1 MRSFEIKHM
10 RYTPKSKP
18 AQRIINR
25 IILNYR
31 PKKII
36 VFGSF
41 ARGDVHQGSDLD
53 LVIIKNTKEKFL
65 RRMDV
70 VLDLCNGE
78 IAVEPLIYTEAE
90 FEKMLGEGNDF
101 LETVNKEG
109 KVVYERRTGRS
120 K

>member
-1 MRSFEIKHM
+1 M

-25 IILNYR
+25 IIRDYR

-65 RRMDV
+65 RRMDA
-70 VLDLCNGE
+70 VLDLCDGE

-90 FEKMLGEGNDF
+90 FRKMLEEGNDF
-101 LETVNKEG
+101 LETVSKEG
-109 KVVYERRTGRS
+109 KVVYERQ
-120 K
+120 

>member
-1 MRSFEIKHM
+1 MKLNLESTLAR
-10 RYTPKSKP
+10 RV
-18 AQRIINR
+18 INR
-25 IILNYR
+25 IIRRYR

-65 RRMDV
+65 RRMDR
-70 VLDLCNGE
+70 VLDLCDGE

-90 FEKMLGEGNDF
+90 FEKMLKEGNDF
-101 LETVNKEG
+101 LETIVSEG
-109 KVVYERRTGRS
+109 KVVYER
-120 K
+120 

>member
-1 MRSFEIKHM
+1 MSLKL
-10 RYTPKSKP
+10 KSKP

-25 IILNYR
+25 IIRQYR

-41 ARGDVHQGSDLD
+41 ARGDIHQGSDLD

-65 RRMDV
+65 KRMDR
-70 VLDLCNGE
+70 VLDLCDGE

-90 FEKMLGEGNDF
+90 FEKMLKEGNDF
-101 LETVNKEG
+101 LETVISEG
-109 KVVYERRTGRS
+109 KVVYERQ
-120 K
+120 

>member
-1 MRSFEIKHM
+1 MKLNLES
-10 RYTPKSKP
+10 TP
-18 AQRIINR
+18 ARRVINR
-25 IILNYR
+25 IIRRYR

-65 RRMDV
+65 RRMDR
-70 VLDLCNGE
+70 VLDLCDGE

-90 FEKMLGEGNDF
+90 FEKMLKEGNDF
-101 LETVNKEG
+101 LETIVSEG
-109 KVVYERRTGRS
+109 KVVYER
-120 K
+120 

>member
-1 MRSFEIKHM
+1 M

-25 IILNYR
+25 IIRNYR

-53 LVIIKNTKEKFL
+53 LVIIKNTKKKFL
-65 RRMDV
+65 RRMDA
-70 VLDLCNGE
+70 VLDLCDGE

-90 FEKMLGEGNDF
+90 FRKMLEQGNDF
-101 LETVNKEG
+101 LETVSKEG
-109 KVVYERRTGRS
+109 KVVYERRIQRI

>member
-1 MRSFEIKHM
+1 MN
-10 RYTPKSKP
+10 SKIGNTS

-25 IILNYR
+25 IIRSYR

-65 RRMDV
+65 RRMDA
-70 VLDLCNGE
+70 VLDLCDGE

-90 FEKMLGEGNDF
+90 FKKMLEEGNDF
-101 LETVNKEG
+101 LETVVSEG
-109 KVVYERRTGRS
+109 KVVYERQ
-120 K
+120 

>member
-1 MRSFEIKHM
+1 MEISQIEHM
-10 RYTPKSKP
+10 RYAPKSKP

-25 IILNYR
+25 IIRDYR

-65 RRMDV
+65 RRMDA
-70 VLDLCNGE
+70 VLDLCDGE

-90 FEKMLGEGNDF
+90 FRKMLEEGNDF
-101 LETVNKEG
+101 LETVSKEG
-109 KVVYERRTGRS
+109 KVVYERQ
-120 K
+120 